1 MIRFFLDAGAR
12 GGVKA
17 PTAMLNSPLTK
28 LRKAAPGSLVVND
41 LVERFKRRRYP
52 RTDAAIGAF
61 ERGFVR
67 APEERFF
74 KVYAA
79 AIGATVQAV
88 KRAHRATLR
97 WRQRQDP
104 PAARVA

>member
-1 MIRFFLDAGAR
+1 MS
-12 GGVKA
+12 K
-17 PTAMLNSPLTK
+17 PPLIQ
-28 LRKAAPGSLVVND
+28 LRKAAPNSLVVND
-41 LVERFKRRRYP
+41 LVEYFKRERYP

-67 APEERFF
+67 APDQQFF
-74 KVYAA
+74 EVYAA
-79 AIGATVQAV
+79 AIGAPVTAV

-104 PAARVA
+104 ERSRVA